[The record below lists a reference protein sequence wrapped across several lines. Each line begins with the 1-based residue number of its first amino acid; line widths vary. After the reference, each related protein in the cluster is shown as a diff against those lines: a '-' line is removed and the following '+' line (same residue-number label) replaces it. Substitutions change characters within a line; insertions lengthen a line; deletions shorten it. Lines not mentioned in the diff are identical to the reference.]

1 MLPYQLLSG
10 IYMGWALGRNDSS
23 NIFGPA
29 IASKS
34 VKVHQAI
41 IICAFFVIIGSVLQ
55 GAAGFA
61 TIGSLTNLTLTTAFI
76 TSLAAGLTVT
86 CMNLVK
92 LPASTSQAII
102 GALLG
107 VGILKAQKIDF
118 LSLDKVLI
126 CWVTTPLMA
135 ALAAYILY
143 KIIALIINALPVNIF
158 TQDKIIR
165 IGFFCAGCYSAYA
178 LGANNVA
185 NVTGVY
191 VASSLL
197 EPWLAALIG
206 GVSIALGVFS
216 YSKKVMFTVGKRLV
230 ALDPYSAFITML
242 SIGFTVHFF
251 AFVGVPVSIS
261 QAVIGAVLGIGI
273 LKGVQTINLKILF
286 LVLFGWIGTPLIA
299 IALAFC
305 LTYLSAII

>member
-10 IYMGWALGRNDSS
+10 IYLGWALGRNDSS

-34 VKVHQAI
+34 IKVHQAI
-41 IICAFFVIIGSVLQ
+41 ILCALFVIIGSVLQ
-55 GAAGFA
+55 GAGGFA
-61 TIGSLTNLTLTTAFI
+61 TIGSVTQLTLTSAFI
-76 TSLAAGLTVT
+76 ASLAAGLTVT
-86 CMNLVK
+86 CMNFVK
-92 LPASTSQAII
+92 LPASTSQAMI
-102 GALLG
+102 GALIG
-107 VGILKAQKIDF
+107 VAIFRGQKID
-118 LSLDKVLI
+118 LLNLDKVFI
-126 CWVTTPLMA
+126 CWITTPLMA
-135 ALAAYILY
+135 ALTAYILY
-143 KIIALIINALPVNIF
+143 KIIGLIINALPVNIF

-230 ALDPYSAFITML
+230 ALDPYSAFVTML

-299 IALAFC
+299 MTLAFC